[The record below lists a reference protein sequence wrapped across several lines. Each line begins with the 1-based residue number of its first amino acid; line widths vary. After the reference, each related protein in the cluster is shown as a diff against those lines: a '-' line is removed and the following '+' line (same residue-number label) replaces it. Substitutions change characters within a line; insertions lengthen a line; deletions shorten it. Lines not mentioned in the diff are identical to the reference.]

1 MLYFPDYSKTK
12 NPSREFFF
20 TVSMPVDHSTEQ
32 MYPSVEGSL
41 SGDNLHP
48 GKLGLHIRGSNTTI
62 DSQHHHAGVA
72 EGRGSS
78 SYQEAAARSLEGV
91 EGTLRRDDERTL

>member
-20 TVSMPVDHSTEQ
+20 TVSIAVGHSTEQ
-32 MYPSVEGSL
+32 MYPSGEGSL
-41 SGDNLHP
+41 SGDILPP
-48 GKLGLHIRGSNTTI
+48 GKLGLHIWGSDPPI